1 MKLYHYTSQKGFEG
15 IVLNQLLR
23 LTQSTQSND
32 ITDTIHIHNL
42 INENK
47 EYFYIN
53 QDIKE
58 NKVIEMILDIFNKFE
73 EERFVEG
80 EKEKSEKA
88 FVISFTTKADNRL
101 LWTSYSN
108 DEGYCIGINFEK
120 FEKFITNVNTQ
131 KKIFKD
137 ANKFFMTGI
146 IYSSDNQKSLIKDI
160 IQSEYNKF
168 IKLPDEE
175 LSENIPTIVLPY
187 QFVFTDEENN
197 IIYEGKKRVFEIRI
211 KKKFEY
217 MTKSIIDQLLFIS
230 PILKNDY
237 WEDEGETRLIFYR
250 PVVSKELSEVKLD
263 EKGRNFINFTID
275 REIIEEIII
284 GPMNPKTIDEVKED
298 MKKAGY
304 DTDKVRI
311 RYSKGKGVLRVRG
324 K

>member
-15 IVLNQLLR
+15 IILNQLLR

-58 NKVIEMILDIFNKFE
+58 NKVIEIILDLFNKFE

-187 QFVFTDEENN
+187 QFVNLLTN
-197 IIYEGKKRVFEIRI
+197 IL
-211 KKKFEY
+211 
-217 MTKSIIDQLLFIS
+217 M
-230 PILKNDY
+230 
-237 WEDEGETRLIFYR
+237 
-250 PVVSKELSEVKLD
+250 
-263 EKGRNFINFTID
+263 
-275 REIIEEIII
+275 
-284 GPMNPKTIDEVKED
+284 
-298 MKKAGY
+298 
-304 DTDKVRI
+304 
-311 RYSKGKGVLRVRG
+311 
-324 K
+324 